1 MSRYVECEFALRVTL
16 KRWKPSCSKIATGL
30 GVSVI
35 VLLWRMAPTWAHP
48 HVWVTVEMTVLYDK
62 GNLTGLQHKWTFDEG
77 YAVTA
82 LEDYKKNSDGTYDS
96 KQLAELAKVNIDGL
110 KEFGSFT
117 YAVLGDQAVK
127 LGEPQNYRLEYMN
140 GALSLIFTLPFALPI
155 APAPSKNLTILV
167 LDPTYFIAF
176 ELAKD
181 SPVRFAQDALSKS
194 CKATIAELVEGSAEA
209 QRLSKVFAELGPELG
224 YTQVSL
230 ISCGTHKG

>member
-1 MSRYVECEFALRVTL
+1 M
-16 KRWKPSCSKIATGL
+16 KRWNPSCRKIGTGL
-30 GVSVI
+30 GVAMA
-35 VLLWRMAPTWAHP
+35 LLLCQMTDLWAHP
-48 HVWVTVEMTVLYDK
+48 HVWVTIEMMVLAEK
-62 GNLTGLQHKWTFDEG
+62 GNLTGLQYKWTFDEG
-77 YAVTA
+77 YTVTA

-127 LGEPQNYRLEYMN
+127 LGEPQNYRLEYRN

-155 APAPSKNLTILV
+155 APAPSKDLTILV

-181 SPVRFAQDALSKS
+181 SPVRLAQGALKS
-194 CKATIAELVEGSAEA
+194 CKVTIAELAEGSVEA

-224 YTQVSL
+224 YTQISS
-230 ISCGTHKG
+230 ISCGTR